1 MIQNVKAQAVKLIEE
16 IELHAVDGVLALDA
30 ELSAA
35 LGNLQAGAKQFRA
48 LVEAKL
54 GDAEEVKPAPAE
66 AEKAPTATSPEEAMA
81 EIDKEIA
88 ADESDAPAEAVPSE
102 PAQDAKGDASE
113 APV

>member
-1 MIQNVKAQAVKLIEE
+1 MIQQVKAQAVKLIEE

-54 GDAEEVKPAPAE
+54 GDFEESEPQPVDAEGKPVLPPEQAAPV
-66 AEKAPTATSPEEAMA
+66 EKAPE
-81 EIDKEIA
+81 
-88 ADESDAPAEAVPSE
+88 E
-102 PAQDAKGDASE
+102 PAQEAKGDATE
-113 APV
+113 APQ